1 MARRASSSAH
11 PVWILI
17 AAVLV
22 VAGIGGGY
30 FLFGRANDPYRT
42 MAALPVQDYLQ
53 NANSLRGNMYKL
65 EATIAKQMEW
75 SQSTGRLFSVDAPGG
90 EVLPILVPPELS
102 KVNMERGQRFFF
114 KIEVADK
121 GILTARDVK
130 KA

>member
-11 PVWILI
+11 PVWILV
-17 AAVLV
+17 AAALA

-75 SQSTGRLFSVDAPGG
+75 SQSAGRLFSVDAPGG